1 MTETKRASFRIN
13 ERRLEYE
20 KSRLIRK
27 INETFGKSFYSTR
40 VTNYTDLAS
49 IQTLINEF
57 KQGSSADPQ
66 ILAEY
71 SSKIT
76 NILLREKRQ
85 QNLEDM
91 KNLEVNSL
99 VVKIMNEKFNKS
111 YSRSL
116 SDEQMSVLNQWI
128 VSQGSENQRLLSEV
142 KAIRVNALSEI
153 NAYKNMCDNN
163 TLSEKILSVEKHINE
178 TTFPSVLG
186 EEHIVKAMTMLQIIS
201 ELAGEE
207 NE

>member
-1 MTETKRASFRIN
+1 
-13 ERRLEYE
+13 
-20 KSRLIRK
+20 
-27 INETFGKSFYSTR
+27 
-40 VTNYTDLAS
+40 
-49 IQTLINEF
+49 
-57 KQGSSADPQ
+57 
-66 ILAEY
+66 
-71 SSKIT
+71 
-76 NILLREKRQ
+76 
-85 QNLEDM
+85 
-91 KNLEVNSL
+91 
-99 VVKIMNEKFNKS
+99 MNEKFNKS